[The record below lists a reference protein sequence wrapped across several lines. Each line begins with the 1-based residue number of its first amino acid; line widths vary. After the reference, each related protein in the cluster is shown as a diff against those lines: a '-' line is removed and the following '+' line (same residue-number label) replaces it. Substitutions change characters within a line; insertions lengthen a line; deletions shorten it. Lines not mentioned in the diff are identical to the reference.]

1 VVIPGGIPNYLE
13 TLQFDR
19 LEDGLGKFSLNLTIR
34 KLPAGMNLFKE
45 NYRSYVTLVTVVV

>member
-1 VVIPGGIPNYLE
+1 MVIPGGIPNYLE